1 MTMYLICSMEK
12 SRHKRHLLWW
22 RPESRGYTD
31 HLDAAGLFLLIEAK
45 HLASH
50 HSFAVPE
57 DVVHQLAGA
66 DKRVPA
72 SSLETLRM
80 HDKAIR
86 HDRAA

>member
-1 MTMYLICSMEK
+1 MTMYLICSVEK

-31 HLDAAGLFLLIEAK
+31 HLDAAGLFLPIEVK

-57 DVVHQLAGA
+57 DVVHELAGA

-80 HDKAIR
+80 HPKAIQHR
-86 HDRAA
+86 LSA